1 MVHYQYTKNEEQM
14 WVEVK
19 LLIGQHATWLDV
31 AKAIVSDPFREVH
44 LPVTLVIHINLG
56 GMRTST
62 LF

>member
-31 AKAIVSDPFREVH
+31 AKAIVSDPFSEVH
-44 LPVTLVIHINLG
+44 LPGHFPCPL
-56 GMRTST
+56 
-62 LF
+62 LFKCTIT